1 MLIKDRMTAPVLTA
15 DPQTSVHDALAMMKS
30 RRIRRLP
37 VMHRARLVGIVTW
50 TDVMRASPSHA
61 TSLSAFEIPKLLMQ
75 ERVGNIM
82 TRELITVP
90 PTATIEHAA
99 VLMRR
104 HKIGGLPVVENG
116 RLVGIITESD
126 LFDAFIDLMG
136 LRSGGARLT
145 IELPAHVTALD
156 DVVHAIRDCDVRI
169 RSLAAYPAGGGTQM
183 VVRVD
188 TPYPLH
194 VVQTLVERGINV
206 LHLAPLPSEPAEAP
220 AAHTG

>member
-1 MLIKDRMTAPVLTA
+1 MLIRDRMISPVLTV
-15 DPQTSVHDALAMMKS
+15 DPKTSVHEALAMMRA

-37 VMHRARLVGIVTW
+37 VVYRGRMVGIVTW

-61 TSLSAFEIPKLLMQ
+61 TSLSAWEIPKLLMQ
-75 ERVGNIM
+75 EHVEEIM
-82 TRELITVP
+82 TREVITVAP
-90 PTATIEHAA
+90 SATIEHAA

-145 IELPAHVTALD
+145 IELPDRVGALD

-169 RSLAAYPAGGGTQM
+169 RSLAAYQADGGTQM

-194 VVQTLVERGINV
+194 VVQTLVERGIKV
-206 LHLAPLPSEPAEAP
+206 LNLSPLPSDP
-220 AAHTG
+220 AAAQATHAG

>member
-1 MLIKDRMTAPVLTA
+1 MLIKNRMTAPVLTA
-15 DPQTSVHDALAMMKS
+15 EPTTSVHDVLAKMKA

-37 VMHRARLVGIVTW
+37 VVDGDRLVGIVTW
-50 TDVMRASPSHA
+50 TDVMRATPSHA
-61 TSLSAFEIPKLLMQ
+61 TSLSAFEIPTLLMHEQ
-75 ERVGNIM
+75 VGGIM

-90 PTATIEHAA
+90 PSATIEHAA

-145 IELPAHVTALD
+145 IALPGAVGALD
-156 DVVHAIRDCDVRI
+156 DVVRAIRDCDVRI
-169 RSLAAYPAGGGTQM
+169 RSLAVYPDNGGSQM

-206 LHLAPLPSEPAEAP
+206 LHLAPLPSESPRTP
-220 AAHTG
+220 AASTG

>member
-1 MLIKDRMTAPVLTA
+1 MLIKDRMVSPVLTV
-15 DPQTSVHDALAMMKS
+15 DPKTSVHDALALMQS

-37 VMHRARLVGIVTW
+37 VVQRGRLVGIVTW

-61 TSLSAFEIPKLLMQ
+61 TSLSAWEIPQLLMHEQ
-75 ERVGNIM
+75 VGQIM
-82 TRELITVP
+82 SRELITVV

-104 HKIGGLPVVENG
+104 YKIGGLPVAEHG
-116 RLVGIITESD
+116 QLVGLITESD

-145 IELPAHVTALD
+145 IELPDRIGALD
-156 DVVHAIRDCDVRI
+156 DVVHAVRDCDVRI
-169 RSLAAYPAGGGTQM
+169 RSLAAYPVDGGTQM
-183 VVRVD
+183 VIRVD

-194 VVQTLVERGINV
+194 VVQTLIERGINV
-206 LHLAPLPSEPAEAP
+206 INLAPLPSEPAEVRDSAVS
-220 AAHTG
+220 